1 MDRPGDESEATS
13 RVVLGEARQHARDL
27 VGGLVPPYEAGRAI
41 WAAALGASGSGRDGS
56 HCWALWL
63 LWGSLTDWVEN
74 KPTEA
79 AEAEAAMRRAAAEWL
94 DVVDDE
100 LRWRQYFER
109 WLYDEMGYERKSPQT
124 VYVELLDEGVEV
136 WRPVE
141 ADVETG
147 PLSAYRGPP
156 PPMNGGGSR
165 QGAASAAN
173 GASCPTAASSPQ
185 PRSRTD
191 ARSLR
196 ARGGS
201 GAHRASRRLWRGYS
215 GGGRRALTIRSA
227 YHCGQGSVGIV
238 CVYSLSS
245 ATSSH
250 TSSLRTGVEPR
261 ICGSSDRL
269 SSQSAYQDAQSGSS
283 PWTIR

>member
-147 PLSAYRGPP
+147 PVFRLPRTAPADERWRLPP
-156 PPMNGGGSR
+156 GSR
-165 QGAASAAN
+165 VRCEWRELSDGCVFAA
-173 GASCPTAASSPQ
+173 TEI
-185 PRSRTD
+185 
-191 ARSLR
+191 
-196 ARGGS
+196 
-201 GAHRASRRLWRGYS
+201 AH
-215 GGGRRALTIRSA
+215 
-227 YHCGQGSVGIV
+227 
-238 CVYSLSS
+238 
-245 ATSSH
+245 
-250 TSSLRTGVEPR
+250 
-261 ICGSSDRL
+261 
-269 SSQSAYQDAQSGSS
+269 
-283 PWTIR
+283 